1 VRDRLTTPV
10 IRRFKLVGNIDSS
23 DSQYPAEMSMTMKA
37 GFRERTMTATE
48 GTPPLR
54 HLLFRKTSIY
64 VLLGLA
70 VLAAFLFLFG
80 AGHSRAKP
88 QAAANAALPQV
99 TVAEVIH
106 RPLREWQEFSGRLQ
120 AVSTVEIRPRVSGYV
135 DGVAFGDG
143 ARVKKGQL
151 LFQIDPRPFQ
161 AEVERLVAERT
172 RNISDL
178 ELAKANRARAE
189 RLISA
194 HAISREEYERQV
206 AAESSAQGALGS
218 IEASLREA
226 RLNRE
231 FTEVRAPIDGHVSR
245 AIITEGNLVT
255 SASLLTTLV
264 SDDPVYVYFDADEQ
278 TYLRYA
284 KAKPEPAR
292 ANGRTTGG
300 AANVY
305 IGLVDEDGYPHRGQ
319 LDFIDNQVDATTGTI
334 RARAA
339 LANPDGRY
347 TPGLFARVRL
357 VGGADHDSV
366 LIEDRAVGT
375 DLSKKFVL
383 TLTADNRIQYRLVD
397 LGPKINGLRVVEHGL
412 APTDLIVINGLQ
424 HVRPGQTVAPTR
436 VAMGGGNAEGS
447 DDGSGL
453 AQVAAQPSAGP
464 RAGTTVAAGLSVT
477 APAVHSTRGSPR
489 HVSAQD
495 PP

>member
-1 VRDRLTTPV
+1 VPFNR
-10 IRRFKLVGNIDSS
+10 IFHKSS
-23 DSQYPAEMSMTMKA
+23 LP
-37 GFRERTMTATE
+37 
-48 GTPPLR
+48 
-54 HLLFRKTSIY
+54 
-64 VLLGLA
+64 VLLGIAAIA
-70 VLAAFLFLFG
+70 VFVLYSS

-88 QAAANAALPQV
+88 QAAAQPAVPQV
-99 TVAEVIH
+99 QVAEVIH

-120 AVSTVEIRPRVSGYV
+120 AVNTVEVRPRVSGYV
-135 DGVAFGDG
+135 DRVAFTDG

-172 RNISDL
+172 RSVSDL

-206 AAESSAQGALGS
+206 AAQASAQGALGS
-218 IEASLREA
+218 IDASLQEA

-245 AIITEGNLVT
+245 AIITAGNLVT
-255 SASLLTTLV
+255 SASLMTTLV

-284 KAKPEPAR
+284 KAKHDHAL
-292 ANGRTTGG
+292 ANAG
-300 AANVY
+300 ASDVY
-305 IGLVDEDGYPHRGQ
+305 IGLVDEDGYPHPGQ
-319 LDFIDNQVDATTGTI
+319 VDFIDNQVDATTGTI

-357 VGGADHDSV
+357 IGGEDRDSV

-383 TLTADNRIQYRLVD
+383 TLTKDNRIEYRLVE
-397 LGPKINGLRVVEHGL
+397 LGPEINGLRVVSQGL
-412 APTDLIVINGLQ
+412 APNELIVVNGLQ
-424 HVRPGQTVAPTR
+424 HVRPGQSVAATR
-436 VAMGGGNAEGS
+436 VAMSDSAGG
-447 DDGSGL
+447 L
-453 AQVAAQPSAGP
+453 TQVAAQPNMQPASAATP
-464 RAGTTVAAGLSVT
+464 ASPLDAVSRLAQTAVALRV
-477 APAVHSTRGSPR
+477 VH
-489 HVSAQD
+489 
-495 PP
+495 

>member
-1 VRDRLTTPV
+1 V
-10 IRRFKLVGNIDSS
+10 
-23 DSQYPAEMSMTMKA
+23 
-37 GFRERTMTATE
+37 
-48 GTPPLR
+48 PLKQ
-54 HLLFRKTSIY
+54 LISRKTSLSI
-64 VLLGLA
+64 LLGVA
-70 VLAAFLFLFG
+70 ALAAIMLFSG
-80 AGHSRAKP
+80 SGHSRAERTH
-88 QAAANAALPQV
+88 AAANAPLPEV

-120 AVSTVEIRPRVSGYV
+120 APNTVEIHPRVNGFI
-135 DGVAFGDG
+135 DRVAFTDG

-172 RNISDL
+172 RSVSDL

-189 RLISA
+189 RLICA

-206 AAESSAQGALGS
+206 AAEASAQGSLGS
-218 IEASLREA
+218 IDASLQEA

-245 AIITEGNLVT
+245 AIITAGNLVT
-255 SASLLTTLV
+255 GASLLTTLV

-284 KAKPEPAR
+284 KAKHDHAHS
-292 ANGRTTGG
+292 NSG
-300 AANVY
+300 AADIY
-305 IGLVDEDGYPHRGQ
+305 IGLVDEDGYPHAGQ

-357 VGGADHDSV
+357 VGGEDRDSV

-375 DLSKKFVL
+375 DLSKQFVL
-383 TLTADNRIQYRLVD
+383 TLTHDNRIEYRLVE
-397 LGPKINGLRVVEHGL
+397 LGPEINGLRVVTRGL
-412 APTDLIVINGLQ
+412 APNELIVVNGLQ
-424 HVRPGQTVAPTR
+424 HVRPGQSVAPTR
-436 VAMGGGNAEGS
+436 VAMS
-447 DDGSGL
+447 DVGAGL
-453 AQVAAQPSAGP
+453 TQVAAQPNPAPAASAGTSASP
-464 RAGTTVAAGLSVT
+464 VDAVSRLAQAAVALH
-477 APAVHSTRGSPR
+477 AVR
-489 HVSAQD
+489 
-495 PP
+495 

>member
-1 VRDRLTTPV
+1 MPLNR
-10 IRRFKLVGNIDSS
+10 IFHKSS
-23 DSQYPAEMSMTMKA
+23 FP
-37 GFRERTMTATE
+37 
-48 GTPPLR
+48 
-54 HLLFRKTSIY
+54 

-70 VLAAFLFLFG
+70 AIAVFALYST

-88 QAAANAALPQV
+88 PAAAQPPLPQV
-99 TVAEVIH
+99 QVAEVIH

-120 AVSTVEIRPRVSGYV
+120 APNTVEVRPRVSGYV
-135 DGVAFGDG
+135 DRVVFTDG

-161 AEVERLVAERT
+161 AEVERLVAERA
-172 RNISDL
+172 RSVSDL

-206 AAESSAQGALGS
+206 AAEASAQGALGS
-218 IEASLREA
+218 IDALLQEA

-245 AIITEGNLVT
+245 AVITAGNLVT
-255 SASLLTTLV
+255 SASLMTTLV

-284 KAKPEPAR
+284 KAKRDHAV
-292 ANGRTTGG
+292 ASTGG
-300 AANVY
+300 SDVY
-305 IGLVDEDGYPHRGQ
+305 IGLVDEDGYPHPAQ
-319 LDFIDNQVDATTGTI
+319 VDFIDNQVDATTGTI

-357 VGGADHDSV
+357 IGGEDHDSV

-383 TLTADNRIQYRLVD
+383 TLAKDNHIEYRLVQ
-397 LGPKINGLRVVEHGL
+397 LGPEINGLRVVTQGL
-412 APTDLIVINGLQ
+412 APNELIVVNGLQ
-424 HVRPGQTVAPTR
+424 HVRPGQSVAATR
-436 VAMGGGNAEGS
+436 VAMRDAAGG
-447 DDGSGL
+447 L
-453 AQVAAQPSAGP
+453 TQVAAQPG
-464 RAGTTVAAGLSVT
+464 V
-477 APAVHSTRGSPR
+477 APASTAIAVNPVDAVSRLAQASVAL
-489 HVSAQD
+489 HVVR
-495 PP
+495 

>member
-1 VRDRLTTPV
+1 VPLNRV
-10 IRRFKLVGNIDSS
+10 FFKSS
-23 DSQYPAEMSMTMKA
+23 LP
-37 GFRERTMTATE
+37 
-48 GTPPLR
+48 
-54 HLLFRKTSIY
+54 

-70 VLAAFLFLFG
+70 AIAVFVLYSS

-88 QAAANAALPQV
+88 QTATPAALAQV

-120 AVSTVEIRPRVSGYV
+120 AVNTVDVHPRVSGYI
-135 DGVAFGDG
+135 DRVAFTDG

-172 RNISDL
+172 RSVSDL

-206 AAESSAQGALGS
+206 AAEASAQGGLGS
-218 IEASLREA
+218 IDALLQEA

-245 AIITEGNLVT
+245 AFITAGNLVT
-255 SASLLTTLV
+255 GASLLTTLV

-284 KAKPEPAR
+284 KATHDHAR
-292 ANGRTTGG
+292 TDGG
-300 AANVY
+300 TSDVY
-305 IGLVDEDGYPHRGQ
+305 IGLVDEDGYPHPGQ
-319 LDFIDNQVDATTGTI
+319 LDFIDNQVDAATGTI

-357 VGGADHDSV
+357 IGGEDHDSV

-383 TLTADNRIQYRLVD
+383 TLSKDNRIEYRLVE
-397 LGPKINGLRVVEHGL
+397 LGPEINGLRVVTQGL
-412 APTDLIVINGLQ
+412 APNELIVVNGLQ
-424 HVRPGQTVAPTR
+424 HVRPGQSVAPTR
-436 VAMGGGNAEGS
+436 VAMTDIGGGLTQVAGQSSAEPAGAAPAGQVDAVS
-447 DDGSGL
+447 RL
-453 AQVAAQPSAGP
+453 AQ
-464 RAGTTVAAGLSVT
+464 T
-477 APAVHSTRGSPR
+477 ALAL
-489 HVSAQD
+489 HVVR
-495 PP
+495 

>member
-1 VRDRLTTPV
+1 
-10 IRRFKLVGNIDSS
+10 
-23 DSQYPAEMSMTMKA
+23 M
-37 GFRERTMTATE
+37 
-48 GTPPLR
+48 PLKQ
-54 HLLFRKTSIY
+54 LISRKTSLSI
-64 VLLGLA
+64 LLGVA
-70 VLAAFLFLFG
+70 ALAAIMLFAG
-80 AGHSRAKP
+80 TGHSRAKP
-88 QAAANAALPQV
+88 HAAANAALPEV

-120 AVSTVEIRPRVSGYV
+120 APNTVEIHPRVNGFV
-135 DGVAFGDG
+135 DRVAFTDG

-172 RNISDL
+172 RSVSDL
-178 ELAKANRARAE
+178 ELARANRARAE

-206 AAESSAQGALGS
+206 AAEASAQGSLGS
-218 IEASLREA
+218 IDASLQEA

-245 AIITEGNLVT
+245 AIITAGNLVT
-255 SASLLTTLV
+255 GASLLTTLV

-284 KAKPEPAR
+284 KAKHDHAHS
-292 ANGRTTGG
+292 NSG
-300 AANVY
+300 AADIY
-305 IGLVDEDGYPHRGQ
+305 IGLVDEDGYPHAGQ
-319 LDFIDNQVDATTGTI
+319 LDFIDNQVDAATGTI

-357 VGGADHDSV
+357 VGGEDRDSV

-383 TLTADNRIQYRLVD
+383 TLTHDNRIEYRLVE
-397 LGPKINGLRVVEHGL
+397 LGPEINGLRVVTRGL
-412 APTDLIVINGLQ
+412 APNELIVVNGLQ
-424 HVRPGQTVAPTR
+424 HVRPGQSVAPTR
-436 VAMGGGNAEGS
+436 VAMS
-447 DDGSGL
+447 DVAAGL
-453 AQVAAQPSAGP
+453 TQVAAQPNPASAASP
-464 RAGTTVAAGLSVT
+464 GTS
-477 APAVHSTRGSPR
+477 GSPVDA
-489 HVSAQD
+489 VSRLAQAAVALHAVR
-495 PP
+495 

>member
-1 VRDRLTTPV
+1 VPLSR
-10 IRRFKLVGNIDSS
+10 IYHKSS
-23 DSQYPAEMSMTMKA
+23 FP
-37 GFRERTMTATE
+37 
-48 GTPPLR
+48 
-54 HLLFRKTSIY
+54 

-70 VLAAFLFLFG
+70 AIGVFLLYSN

-88 QAAANAALPQV
+88 PGAAQAALPEVQ
-99 TVAEVIH
+99 VAEVIH

-120 AVSTVEIRPRVSGYV
+120 APNTVELRPRVSGYI
-135 DGVAFGDG
+135 DRVAFTDG

-172 RNISDL
+172 RSVSDL

-206 AAESSAQGALGS
+206 AAEASAQGALGS
-218 IEASLREA
+218 IDASLQEA

-245 AIITEGNLVT
+245 AVITAGNLVT

-264 SDDPVYVYFDADEQ
+264 SDDPVYVYFDTDEQ

-284 KAKPEPAR
+284 KARQTQAH
-292 ANGRTTGG
+292 ANTG
-300 AANVY
+300 ASDIY
-305 IGLVDEDGYPHRGQ
+305 IGLVDEDGYPHPAR

-357 VGGADHDSV
+357 IGGEDRDSV

-383 TLTADNRIQYRLVD
+383 TLTKDNHIEYRLVE
-397 LGPKINGLRVVEHGL
+397 LGPEINGLRVVTQGL
-412 APTDLIVINGLQ
+412 APNELIVVNGLQ
-424 HVRPGQTVAPTR
+424 HVRPGQSVAATR
-436 VAMGGGNAEGS
+436 VAMSDVGGGLS
-447 DDGSGL
+447 
-453 AQVAAQPSAGP
+453 QVAAQPSAQP
-464 RAGTTVAAGLSVT
+464 TNAAPPAAPADAVSRVAQATVALHV
-477 APAVHSTRGSPR
+477 VH
-489 HVSAQD
+489 
-495 PP
+495 

>member
-1 VRDRLTTPV
+1 MDRSLYVPLNR
-10 IRRFKLVGNIDSS
+10 IFHRSS
-23 DSQYPAEMSMTMKA
+23 LP
-37 GFRERTMTATE
+37 
-48 GTPPLR
+48 
-54 HLLFRKTSIY
+54 

-70 VLAAFLFLFG
+70 AIGVFLLYAG
-80 AGHSRAKP
+80 VGHSRAKP
-88 QAAANAALPQV
+88 QAAAPAALPQV

-120 AVSTVEIRPRVSGYV
+120 AVNTVEVHPRVSGYV
-135 DGVAFGDG
+135 DRVAFTDG
-143 ARVKKGQL
+143 VRVKKGQL

-172 RNISDL
+172 RSVSDL
-178 ELAKANRARAE
+178 DLAKANRARAD

-206 AAESSAQGALGS
+206 AAEASAQGALGS
-218 IEASLREA
+218 IDASLQEA

-245 AIITEGNLVT
+245 AVITAGNLVT

-284 KAKPEPAR
+284 KAKHDHAPA
-292 ANGRTTGG
+292 GG
-300 AANVY
+300 SGGSDVF
-305 IGLVDEDGYPHRGQ
+305 IGLVDEDGYPHPGQ
-319 LDFIDNQVDATTGTI
+319 VDFIDNQVDATTGTI

-357 VGGADHDSV
+357 VGGEDRDSV

-383 TLTADNRIQYRLVD
+383 TLTKDNHIEYRLVE
-397 LGPKINGLRVVEHGL
+397 LGPEINGLRVVTRGL
-412 APTDLIVINGLQ
+412 APSELIVVNGMQ
-424 HVRPGQTVAPTR
+424 HVRPGQSVAPTR
-436 VAMGGGNAEGS
+436 VAMSDAAGG
-447 DDGSGL
+447 L
-453 AQVAAQPSAGP
+453 TQVAA
-464 RAGTTVAAGLSVT
+464 AASPVEGVSRLAQAAV
-477 APAVHSTRGSPR
+477 AVHAGR
-489 HVSAQD
+489 
-495 PP
+495 

>member
-1 VRDRLTTPV
+1 VPHNSLFLRKMPMFALAG
-10 IRRFKLVGNIDSS
+10 VG
-23 DSQYPAEMSMTMKA
+23 T
-37 GFRERTMTATE
+37 
-48 GTPPLR
+48 
-54 HLLFRKTSIY
+54 
-64 VLLGLA
+64 
-70 VLAAFLFLFG
+70 LAAFLLFAG
-80 AGHSRAKP
+80 FGHSRAKP
-88 QAAANAALPQV
+88 QAAPNVALPPV

-120 AVSTVEIRPRVSGYV
+120 AVNTVEVRPRVSGYV
-135 DGVAFGDG
+135 DRVAFADG
-143 ARVKKGQL
+143 AHVKKGQL

-161 AEVERLVAERT
+161 AEVERLVAERN
-172 RNISDL
+172 RSLSDL

-206 AAESSAQGALGS
+206 AAEASAQGGLGS
-218 IEASLREA
+218 IDASLQEA

-245 AIITEGNLVT
+245 AIITAGNLVT

-284 KAKPEPAR
+284 KVQHDLAR
-292 ANGRTTGG
+292 AN
-300 AANVY
+300 NSPSEVF
-305 IGLVDEDGYPHRGQ
+305 IGLVDEDGYPHSGH
-319 LDFIDNQVDATTGTI
+319 LDFVDNQVDPTTGTI

-339 LANPDGRY
+339 LANPNGRY

-357 VGGADHDSV
+357 IGGEDHDSV

-383 TLTADNRIQYRLVD
+383 ALTADNRIEYRLVE
-397 LGPKINGLRVVEHGL
+397 LGPEINGLRVVTHGL
-412 APTDLIVINGLQ
+412 APNDLIVVSGLQ

-436 VAMGGGNAEGS
+436 AAMS
-447 DDGSGL
+447 DDVGAL
-453 AQVAAQPSAGP
+453 AQVAAQPIPATSSPGDAVG
-464 RAGTTVAAGLSVT
+464 RLAQTVAAL
-477 APAVHSTRGSPR
+477 RLNR
-489 HVSAQD
+489 
-495 PP
+495 

>member
-1 VRDRLTTPV
+1 VPLSR
-10 IRRFKLVGNIDSS
+10 IYHKSS
-23 DSQYPAEMSMTMKA
+23 FP
-37 GFRERTMTATE
+37 
-48 GTPPLR
+48 
-54 HLLFRKTSIY
+54 

-70 VLAAFLFLFG
+70 AIAVFVLYSSV
-80 AGHSRAKP
+80 GHSRAKP
-88 QAAANAALPQV
+88 AATAQPALPRVQ
-99 TVAEVIH
+99 VAEVIH

-120 AVSTVEIRPRVSGYV
+120 AVNTVDIRPRVSGYI
-135 DGVAFGDG
+135 DRVAFTDG

-161 AEVERLVAERT
+161 AEVERLIAERT
-172 RNISDL
+172 RSVSDL

-206 AAESSAQGALGS
+206 AAEASAQGALGS
-218 IEASLREA
+218 IDASLQEA

-245 AIITEGNLVT
+245 AVITAGNLVT

-284 KAKPEPAR
+284 KAKQTQAPA
-292 ANGRTTGG
+292 NTG
-300 AANVY
+300 ASDIY
-305 IGLVDEDGYPHRGQ
+305 IGLVDEDGYPHPGH

-357 VGGADHDSV
+357 VGGEDHDSV

-383 TLTADNRIQYRLVD
+383 TLTKDNRIEYRLVE
-397 LGPKINGLRVVEHGL
+397 LGPEINGLRVVTKGL
-412 APTDLIVINGLQ
+412 APNESIVVNGMQ
-424 HVRPGQTVAPTR
+424 HVRPGQSVAATR
-436 VAMGGGNAEGS
+436 VAMSDASGG
-447 DDGSGL
+447 L
-453 AQVAAQPSAGP
+453 TQVAAQPVAAPAGAAP
-464 RAGTTVAAGLSVT
+464 AATPADAVSRLAQATVA
-477 APAVHSTRGSPR
+477 VHVAR
-489 HVSAQD
+489 
-495 PP
+495 

>member
-1 VRDRLTTPV
+1 V
-10 IRRFKLVGNIDSS
+10 
-23 DSQYPAEMSMTMKA
+23 
-37 GFRERTMTATE
+37 
-48 GTPPLR
+48 PLNR
-54 HLLFRKTSIY
+54 IFQKRSLP

-70 VLAAFLFLFG
+70 SVAVFILYSG

-88 QAAANAALPQV
+88 QTAAPAALPQV
-99 TVAEVIH
+99 EVAEVIH

-120 AVSTVEIRPRVSGYV
+120 AVNIVDVRPRVSGYI
-135 DGVAFGDG
+135 DRVAFTDG

-161 AEVERLVAERT
+161 AEVERLAAERT
-172 RNISDL
+172 RSVSDL

-189 RLISA
+189 RLIGA

-206 AAESSAQGALGS
+206 AAEASAHGALGS
-218 IEASLREA
+218 IDASLQEA

-245 AIITEGNLVT
+245 AVITGGNLVT

-284 KAKPEPAR
+284 KAKHDQKLPS
-292 ANGRTTGG
+292 TGG
-300 AANVY
+300 ADVY
-305 IGLVDEDGYPHRGQ
+305 IGLVDEDGYPHPGRV
-319 LDFIDNQVDATTGTI
+319 DFIDNQVDAATGTI

-357 VGGADHDSV
+357 IGGEDHDSV

-383 TLTADNRIQYRLVD
+383 TLAKDNRIEYRLVE
-397 LGPKINGLRVVEHGL
+397 LGPEINGLRVVTQGL
-412 APTDLIVINGLQ
+412 AANDLIVVNGLQ
-424 HVRPGQTVAPTR
+424 HVRPGQSVAATR
-436 VAMGGGNAEGS
+436 VAMRDTAG
-447 DDGSGL
+447 GL
-453 AQVAAQPSAGP
+453 AQVAAA
-464 RAGTTVAAGLSVT
+464 TAATPADAVSRLAQAPT
-477 APAVHSTRGSPR
+477 ALHVVH
-489 HVSAQD
+489 
-495 PP
+495 

>member
-1 VRDRLTTPV
+1 
-10 IRRFKLVGNIDSS
+10 
-23 DSQYPAEMSMTMKA
+23 M
-37 GFRERTMTATE
+37 
-48 GTPPLR
+48 PLKQ
-54 HLLFRKTSIY
+54 LNLSKTSMS

-70 VLAAFLFLFG
+70 ALAAFLLFSVT
-80 AGHSRAKP
+80 GHSRAKP
-88 QAAANAALPQV
+88 QAATNTALPAV

-120 AVSTVEIRPRVSGYV
+120 AVNTVEVHPRVSGFI
-135 DGVAFGDG
+135 DRVAFTDG

-161 AEVERLVAERT
+161 AEVERLAAERT
-172 RNISDL
+172 RSVSDL
-178 ELAKANRARAE
+178 DLAKANRARAE
-189 RLISA
+189 RLIGA

-206 AAESSAQGALGS
+206 ASEASAQGALGS
-218 IEASLREA
+218 IDASLQAA

-245 AIITEGNLVT
+245 AIITAGNLVT

-284 KAKPEPAR
+284 KAKHDQP
-292 ANGRTTGG
+292 RTHG
-300 AANVY
+300 ADSDVY
-305 IGLVDEDGYPHRGQ
+305 IGLVDENGYPHPGQ

-357 VGGADHDSV
+357 VGGEDHESV

-375 DLSKKFVL
+375 DLSKKYVL
-383 TLTADNRIQYRLVD
+383 MLTKDNHIEYRLVE
-397 LGPKINGLRVVEHGL
+397 LGPEINGLRVVTRGL
-412 APTDLIVINGLQ
+412 APKDLIVVNGLQ
-424 HVRPGQTVAPTR
+424 HVRPGQSVAPTR
-436 VAMGGGNAEGS
+436 VAMRDAEGGGLS
-447 DDGSGL
+447 
-453 AQVAAQPSAGP
+453 QVAAQPGP
-464 RAGTTVAAGLSVT
+464 GPASP
-477 APAVHSTRGSPR
+477 APATPAPAPTTSPVDGVSRLAQAAVALHVTR
-489 HVSAQD
+489 
-495 PP
+495 

>member
-1 VRDRLTTPV
+1 V
-10 IRRFKLVGNIDSS
+10 
-23 DSQYPAEMSMTMKA
+23 E
-37 GFRERTMTATE
+37 
-48 GTPPLR
+48 
-54 HLLFRKTSIY
+54 
-64 VLLGLA
+64 
-70 VLAAFLFLFG
+70 
-80 AGHSRAKP
+80 
-88 QAAANAALPQV
+88 
-99 TVAEVIH
+99 VAEVIH

-120 AVSTVEIRPRVSGYV
+120 APNTVELRPRVSGYI
-135 DGVAFGDG
+135 DRVAFTDG

-172 RNISDL
+172 RSVSDL

-218 IEASLREA
+218 IDAYLQEA

-245 AIITEGNLVT
+245 AIITAGNLVT

-264 SDDPVYVYFDADEQ
+264 SDDPVYVYFDTDEQ

-284 KAKPEPAR
+284 KAKHDHAR
-292 ANGRTTGG
+292 ASTG
-300 AANVY
+300 ASDIY
-305 IGLVDEDGYPHRGQ
+305 IGLVDEDGYPHPGQ

-357 VGGADHDSV
+357 IGGEDHDSV

-383 TLTADNRIQYRLVD
+383 TLTKDNRIEYRLVE
-397 LGPKINGLRVVEHGL
+397 LGPEINGLRVVTRGL
-412 APTDLIVINGLQ
+412 APNEVIVVNGLQ
-424 HVRPGQTVAPTR
+424 HVRPGQAVAATR
-436 VAMGGGNAEGS
+436 VAMSDAAGG
-447 DDGSGL
+447 L
-453 AQVAAQPSAGP
+453 TQVAALPSVQPAGVATAASP
-464 RAGTTVAAGLSVT
+464 AADAVSRVAQATVAL
-477 APAVHSTRGSPR
+477 
-489 HVSAQD
+489 HVVR
-495 PP
+495 

>member
-1 VRDRLTTPV
+1 MPLKQLVFRKRSVPV
-10 IRRFKLVGNIDSS
+10 LFGLG
-23 DSQYPAEMSMTMKA
+23 AL
-37 GFRERTMTATE
+37 AT
-48 GTPPLR
+48 L
-54 HLLFRKTSIY
+54 LLFS
-64 VLLGLA
+64 G
-70 VLAAFLFLFG
+70 F
-80 AGHSRAKP
+80 GHSRSKP
-88 QAAANAALPQV
+88 AQAAQAPLPEV

-120 AVSTVEIRPRVSGYV
+120 AVNTVEVRPRVSGYV
-135 DGVAFGDG
+135 DRVAFQDG

-161 AEVERLVAERT
+161 AEVERLAAERT
-172 RNISDL
+172 RSVSDL

-189 RLISA
+189 RLINA

-206 AAESSAQGALGS
+206 AAEASAHGALGS
-218 IEASLREA
+218 IDASLQEA

-245 AIITEGNLVT
+245 AAITAGNLVT

-284 KAKPEPAR
+284 KAKHDHPRE
-292 ANGRTTGG
+292 NGGSDV
-300 AANVY
+300 N
-305 IGLVDEDGYPHRGQ
+305 IGLTDEDGYPHSGQ
-319 LDFIDNQVDATTGTI
+319 LDFIDNQVDATSGTI

-357 VGGADHDSV
+357 VGGEDRDSV

-383 TLTADNRIQYRLVD
+383 TLTKDNRIEYRLVE
-397 LGPKINGLRVVEHGL
+397 LGPEINGLRVVTQGL
-412 APTDLIVINGLQ
+412 AANELIVVNGLQ
-424 HVRPGQTVAPTR
+424 HVRPGQNVTATR
-436 VAMGGGNAEGS
+436 VAMR
-447 DDGSGL
+447 DVTDGLTQVASTATASPADGAARL
-453 AQVAAQPSAGP
+453 AQTVVALRTG
-464 RAGTTVAAGLSVT
+464 R
-477 APAVHSTRGSPR
+477 
-489 HVSAQD
+489 
-495 PP
+495 

>member
-1 VRDRLTTPV
+1 
-10 IRRFKLVGNIDSS
+10 
-23 DSQYPAEMSMTMKA
+23 M
-37 GFRERTMTATE
+37 
-48 GTPPLR
+48 PLKQ
-54 HLLFRKTSIY
+54 LISRKTSLSI
-64 VLLGLA
+64 LLGVA
-70 VLAAFLFLFG
+70 ALAAIMLFSG
-80 AGHSRAKP
+80 SGHSRAERTH
-88 QAAANAALPQV
+88 AAANAPLPEV

-120 AVSTVEIRPRVSGYV
+120 APNTVEIHPRVNGFI
-135 DGVAFGDG
+135 DRVAFTDG

-172 RNISDL
+172 RSVSDL

-206 AAESSAQGALGS
+206 AAEASAQGSLGS
-218 IEASLREA
+218 IDASLQEA

-245 AIITEGNLVT
+245 AIITAGNLVT
-255 SASLLTTLV
+255 GASLLTTLV

-284 KAKPEPAR
+284 KAKHDHAHS
-292 ANGRTTGG
+292 NSG
-300 AANVY
+300 AADIY
-305 IGLVDEDGYPHRGQ
+305 IGLVDEDGYPHAGQ

-357 VGGADHDSV
+357 VGGEDRDSV

-383 TLTADNRIQYRLVD
+383 TLTHDNRIEYRLVE
-397 LGPKINGLRVVEHGL
+397 LGPEINGLRVVTRGL
-412 APTDLIVINGLQ
+412 APNELIVVNGLQ
-424 HVRPGQTVAPTR
+424 HVRPGQSVAPTR
-436 VAMGGGNAEGS
+436 VAMS
-447 DDGSGL
+447 DVASGL
-453 AQVAAQPSAGP
+453 SQVAAQPNP
-464 RAGTTVAAGLSVT
+464 
-477 APAVHSTRGSPR
+477 
-489 HVSAQD
+489 VSAASPGTSASPVDAVSRLAQTAVALHAVR
-495 PP
+495 

>member
-1 VRDRLTTPV
+1 V
-10 IRRFKLVGNIDSS
+10 
-23 DSQYPAEMSMTMKA
+23 
-37 GFRERTMTATE
+37 
-48 GTPPLR
+48 PLKQLIS
-54 HLLFRKTSIY
+54 HKTSLSI
-64 VLLGLA
+64 LLGVSA
-70 VLAAFLFLFG
+70 LAAIMLFAG
-80 AGHSRAKP
+80 TGHSRAKRTN
-88 QAAANAALPQV
+88 AAANAALPEV

-120 AVSTVEIRPRVSGYV
+120 APNTVEIHPRVNGFV
-135 DGVAFGDG
+135 DRVAFTDG

-172 RNISDL
+172 RSVSDL
-178 ELAKANRARAE
+178 ELARANRARAE

-206 AAESSAQGALGS
+206 AAEASAQGSLGS
-218 IEASLREA
+218 IDASLQEA

-245 AIITEGNLVT
+245 AIITAGNLVT
-255 SASLLTTLV
+255 GASLLTTLV

-284 KAKPEPAR
+284 KAKHDHAHSN
-292 ANGRTTGG
+292 NGALSNGG
-300 AANVY
+300 AADIY
-305 IGLVDEDGYPHRGQ
+305 IGLVDEDGYPHAGQ

-357 VGGADHDSV
+357 VGGEDHDSV

-383 TLTADNRIQYRLVD
+383 TLTHDNRIEYRLVE
-397 LGPKINGLRVVEHGL
+397 LGPEINGLRVVTRGL
-412 APTDLIVINGLQ
+412 APNELIVVNGLQ
-424 HVRPGQTVAPTR
+424 HVRPGQSVAPTR
-436 VAMGGGNAEGS
+436 VAMS
-447 DDGSGL
+447 DVAAGL
-453 AQVAAQPSAGP
+453 TQVAAQPNPASAASP
-464 RAGTTVAAGLSVT
+464 GTS
-477 APAVHSTRGSPR
+477 GSPVDA
-489 HVSAQD
+489 VSRLAQAAVALHAVR
-495 PP
+495 